1 MESVEVVELG
11 RMSLLTLMLKQVLD
25 RNLQDPR
32 KSRAMLDRVLTVRL
46 RTRKMET
53 TLFFEANRV
62 RAEDGA
68 HGRPD
73 LEVAG
78 ELPALLS
85 VALGASPVRAILARK
100 LRVWPRSWKGWVNA
114 PRLMFLVQLERRPS
128 SLGLPAR
135 KGEEKGESP

>member
-11 RMSLLTLMLKQVLD
+11 KTSILTLVLKQILD

-32 KSRAMLDRVLTVRL
+32 KSGVMRDRVLTVRV
-46 RTRKMET
+46 RARQMRT

-73 LEVAG
+73 IEIVG
-78 ELPALLS
+78 DMSVLLS
-85 VALGASPVRAILARK
+85 ISLGASPVRAVLARRM
-100 LRVWPRSWKGWVNA
+100 RVRPMGWKGLA
-114 PRLMFLVQLERRPS
+114 CGPRLMMMMQLAGPPICLRLLARR
-128 SLGLPAR
+128 GR
-135 KGEEKGESP
+135 EKGESP